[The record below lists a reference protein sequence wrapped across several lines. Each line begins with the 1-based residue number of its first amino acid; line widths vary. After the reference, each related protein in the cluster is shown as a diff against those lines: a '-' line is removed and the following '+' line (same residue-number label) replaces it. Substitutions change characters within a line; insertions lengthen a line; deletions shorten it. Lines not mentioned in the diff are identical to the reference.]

1 MQPKL
6 VTLSYS
12 PSDRLHVDEC
22 ERRSER
28 LLLATGLPICRYEV
42 VNTYP
47 HDPEAFTQ
55 GLTYKDGF
63 LFESTGG
70 WGRSSIRQV
79 RIEDG
84 AVLKRSA
91 LPPSVFGEGL
101 VFWEG
106 EIISLTWRDGI
117 GFRWSGDTLLETG
130 RLPWK
135 GEGWGITHNSREL
148 IVSDGSS
155 VLQFLAPHTFRE
167 LRAIEVTAAGRPLP
181 FLNDLEWVEGEIW
194 ANVWMTDLIARIDPE
209 SGRVT
214 RWVDCRGLRRAS
226 LGFNHNSVLN
236 GIAYDAGHGRLYLT
250 GKNWA
255 CLSQLQYS
263 AGGPEP
269 FPVSDE
275 VNSKTR
281 VPRPPN
287 PGQ

>member
-106 EIISLTWRDGI
+106 EIIVSPGAMASD
-117 GFRWSGDTLLETG
+117 SGG
-130 RLPWK
+130 P
-135 GEGWGITHNSREL
+135 G
-148 IVSDGSS
+148 
-155 VLQFLAPHTFRE
+155 
-167 LRAIEVTAAGRPLP
+167 
-181 FLNDLEWVEGEIW
+181 
-194 ANVWMTDLIARIDPE
+194 
-209 SGRVT
+209 T
-214 RWVDCRGLRRAS
+214 RYSRRAA
-226 LGFNHNSVLN
+226 FR
-236 GIAYDAGHGRLYLT
+236 GR
-250 GKNWA
+250 A
-255 CLSQLQYS
+255 R
-263 AGGPEP
+263 GGALRTTV
-269 FPVSDE
+269 VS
-275 VNSKTR
+275 
-281 VPRPPN
+281 
-287 PGQ
+287 